1 MLAKLLERTDRE
13 RFSPIVVS
21 MLSENTVVAPRIEAA
36 GIPVHKL
43 GLHRG
48 IPNPVGV
55 TRLATIIRKFRPDI
69 LQSWMYHADLLGLVA
84 GRMTRVPSLIWNI
97 RSSDLG
103 LQDVHR
109 SLRVVIKAHA
119 ALARFADTVVVNS
132 ASGLR
137 YHESLGHHPRSWKL
151 IQNGFDLE
159 RFVASPTR
167 RAEGRARLGVAADT
181 TVIGMVARLDPQK
194 DHQTFI
200 NAAQILRR
208 THPAAVFV
216 LAGTGLTPGNE
227 TLVEQL
233 KRANV
238 WQNTRLLGPV
248 ADTSSLF
255 PSLDI
260 NTLSSAY
267 GEGFPNA
274 LGEAMS
280 CEVPCVATDVGD
292 SALLLADTGRIVA
305 PRSPDAVAAGWRDLI
320 EMGSAQR
327 HALGAAARARIQA
340 QFSLD
345 GIVSQYEALYTDIA
359 ARARNGNGFRD

>member
-36 GIPVHKL
+36 GVPVHTL

-48 IPNPVGV
+48 IPSPAGV
-55 TRLATIIRKFRPDI
+55 TRLATIIRKFRPDV
-69 LQSWMYHADLLGLVA
+69 LQAWMYHANLLGLLA

-97 RSSDLG
+97 RSSDLD
-103 LQDVHR
+103 LQSVHR

-119 ALARFADTVVVNS
+119 SLARFPDTVVINS
-132 ASGLR
+132 ASGIP
-137 YHESLGHHPRSWKL
+137 YHESLGHHPRRWKL
-151 IQNGFDLE
+151 ISNGFDLE
-159 RFVASPTR
+159 HFVASPTR
-167 RAEGRARLGVAADT
+167 RAEGRARLSVDAGA
-181 TVIGMVARLDPQK
+181 TVIGMVARLHPQK

-200 NAAQILRR
+200 SAAQILQQ
-208 THPAAVFV
+208 THPAVVFV
-216 LAGTGLTPGNE
+216 LAGTGLTPENE

-233 KRANV
+233 KQANV
-238 WQNTRLLGPV
+238 WQNTRLLGEV

-292 SALLLADTGRIVA
+292 SARLLADTGRIVA
-305 PRSPDAVAAGWRDLI
+305 PRSPEAIAAGWRELI
-320 EMGSAQR
+320 EMGSGQL
-327 HALGAAARARIQA
+327 HALGAAARARVQA
-340 QFSLD
+340 QFSLQ
-345 GIVSQYEALYTDIA
+345 GIVAEYEGLYTDA
-359 ARARNGNGFRD
+359 VGRAGASQGLRR